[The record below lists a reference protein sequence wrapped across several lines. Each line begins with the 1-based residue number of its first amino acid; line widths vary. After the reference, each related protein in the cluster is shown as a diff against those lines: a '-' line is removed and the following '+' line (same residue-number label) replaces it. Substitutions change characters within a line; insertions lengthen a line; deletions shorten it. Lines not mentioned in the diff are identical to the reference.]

1 MESGWFT
8 INEAAAL
15 LGVSTTTVRRAL
27 KRGEFESRQVSS
39 SHGPTWLIW
48 LERPTGAAAEASSAE
63 QTESPA
69 MVELIRLVA
78 SLQAENRNLADQVGF
93 LRAQLQQ
100 ARRRAAS

>member
-15 LGVSTTTVRRAL
+15 LGVSSTTVRRAL
-27 KRGEFESRQVSS
+27 KRGEFEVRQVST

-48 LERPTGAAAEASSAE
+48 LERPPGADGTLEAGE
-63 QTESPA
+63 TDSPA